1 MAGAAQQQ
9 DGDPI
14 TDINVTPLV
23 DVSLVLVI
31 IFMAIAPFALQSG
44 IKVLETKAKAAVGK
58 VSASEN
64 VTIRLSKDGVLTI
77 NGKETTK
84 QGLPGA
90 IAEALAASKDRMV
103 TLTADD
109 ENLVGDV
116 VEVLDAAKQAGAAK
130 IAIMTTEKAG
140 ASAPAPEG
148 AAPEAGGGQP
158 G

>member
-44 IKVLETKAKAAVGK
+44 IKVLESKAKAAVGK

-64 VTIRLSKDGVLTI
+64 VSVRLTKDGRVVVNGQEAERAGLTAA
-77 NGKETTK
+77 
-84 QGLPGA
+84 LA
-90 IAEALAASKDRMV
+90 AALAASKDRMV
-103 TLTADD
+103 TLSADD
-109 ENLVGDV
+109 DNLVGDV

-130 IAIMTTEKAG
+130 IAIMTVEKAPAG
-140 ASAPAPEG
+140 GAPAGDEG
-148 AAPEAGGGQP
+148 
-158 G
+158 

>member
-31 IFMAIAPFALQSG
+31 IFMAIAPFAMQAG

-64 VTIRLSKDGVLTI
+64 VSIRLSKDGAVSV
-77 NGKETTK
+77 NGKASAME
-84 QGLPGA
+84 GLA
-90 IAEALAASKDRMV
+90 AVLAEALTASKDRMV
-103 TLTADD
+103 TLSADD

-116 VEVLDAAKQAGAAK
+116 VAVLDAAKQAGALK
-130 IAIMTTEKAG
+130 IAIMTTEKAAVG
-140 ASAPAPEG
+140 APAEG
-148 AAPEAGGGQP
+148 AAPAAEGDDG
-158 G
+158 